1 MKKVYALAGLP
12 RTGSTVLASLLNQ
25 HPDIFVSGTSPL
37 LDLLCYT
44 DANWSTIKNY
54 SKEQHPEQVLNI
66 YRSLIQGFYQHIPN
80 PIIIDKHRAWARNVS
95 GLKNIGFDT
104 PKVICTIRPMAEIIS
119 SFIKLINKDTTGN
132 NYVDITLKK
141 RGLTSS
147 IKNRCEFIWHEMVS
161 NTHESVQIG
170 LQTAKESM
178 LFLTYDEIVHAP
190 TPTLHKVYTFLDIT
204 AFKHHTFDNII
215 TTGLENDDE
224 YWQFPGLH
232 TIRPQLKAE
241 KNNPADIIGK
251 DLAEYFQRFDIIV

>member
-161 NTHESVQIG
+161 NTYESVQIG

-190 TPTLHKVYTFLDIT
+190 TPTLRKVYTFLDIK